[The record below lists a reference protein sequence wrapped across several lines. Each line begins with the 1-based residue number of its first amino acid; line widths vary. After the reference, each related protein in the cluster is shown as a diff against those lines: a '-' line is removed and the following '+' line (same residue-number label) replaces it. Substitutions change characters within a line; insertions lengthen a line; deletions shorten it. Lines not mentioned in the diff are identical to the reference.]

1 MLPTRTVLLALFGA
15 VVLSGCTNEPS
26 GPPVIGSFTC
36 TPTNL
41 TTGAGPVTLTWRI
54 AGALSAS
61 IAPGVGAVNASN
73 GSTTV
78 QVSAATTFT
87 LTATGLSGTTT
98 AMCSV
103 SVEQKPVINSFI
115 ATPDNLPY
123 GGGFVVLSWNVTGA
137 ASLSIDQGV
146 GPVTPVTVGSKTV
159 LVSVTTTFTL
169 TAMDS
174 AGNVMATAT
183 VNVGPKPANPIVV
196 TGAVVDANG
205 QPTPGLTVVIAS
217 SSGSQ
222 TLVTDANGTFTTTNV
237 LPPYDATVVQATQA
251 TVYQGLSRTD
261 PTLTAFFSL
270 TNNRSAGISGSLVGG
285 TYPESAGY
293 NTFLVFASPQTVHS
307 VGTPTTATYSS
318 TLAWPG
324 PSTTTGTLYA
334 LQVHSSGGL
343 PTDYPGYGTLS
354 GVALTDTGSVTGQNV
369 TLGSV
374 TTGTVSG
381 SVTAPTGY
389 SIFYKSVAIQEASN
403 FNLSVLLDEN
413 SSSTFSYVTP
423 VIANMTLTV
432 TATAVSAAGEF
443 SAVLKADQSPNAT
456 GLTFDI
462 PPAPTL
468 TSPANAATGVT
479 VSTPFNW
486 TDFPSGVY
494 EFQATSSSGVTFYV
508 LTAATTATI
517 PDLSAFGLPLPAS
530 TAFTW
535 FVLGFAPVQTIDLLA
550 SPGGINSVT
559 IDLSEAVS
567 ATGSFTTGP

>member
-15 VVLSGCTNEPS
+15 IVLSGCTNEPY
-26 GPPVIGSFTC
+26 GPPVVGSFTC
-36 TPTNL
+36 TPSTL
-41 TTGAGPVTLTWRI
+41 PGGPGPVVLAWRV
-54 AGALSAS
+54 AGALSVS

-73 GSTTV
+73 GSTTA

-87 LTATGLSGTTT
+87 LTATGLSGTSSATCLVT
-98 AMCSV
+98 VA
-103 SVEQKPVINSFI
+103 QKPIIVSFT
-115 ATPDNLPY
+115 ANPPNLPY
-123 GGGFVVLSWNVTGA
+123 GGGPVVLSWVVTGA

-146 GPVTPVTVGSKTV
+146 GPVTPVTAGSKTV

-174 AGNVMATAT
+174 AGNTLATAT
-183 VNVGPKPANPIVV
+183 VTVGPKPSNPITV
-196 TGAVVDANG
+196 TGAVVDTNG

-217 SSGSQ
+217 GTASQ
-222 TLVTDANGTFTTTNV
+222 TLVTDASGSFVAPGV

-251 TVYQGLSRTD
+251 TVYQGLSRND

-270 TNNRSAGISGSLVGG
+270 TDNRSAGISGSLVGG
-285 TYPESAGY
+285 TYPEPAGY

-307 VGTPTTATYSS
+307 LGTPTTASYSS

-324 PSTTTGTLYA
+324 PSTTTGTIYG

-354 GVALTDTGSVTGQNV
+354 GVALTDTGSLTGQDV
-369 TLGSV
+369 TLGAV
-374 TTGTVSG
+374 TTGLVTG

-403 FNLSVLLDEN
+403 FNLSVLLDAN
-413 SSSTFSYVTP
+413 ASSTFSYVTP
-423 VIANMTLTV
+423 VIANKTLTV

-443 SAVLKADQSPNAT
+443 SEVLKADQSPNAT

-468 TSPANAATGVT
+468 TSPTNGATGVT

-486 TDFPSGVY
+486 TVFPSAVY
-494 EFQATSSSGVTFYV
+494 EFQATSSSGLTFYV

-530 TAFTW
+530 TDFTW
-535 FVLGFAPVQTIDLLA
+535 FVLGFAPVTTIDLLA

-567 ATGSFTTGP
+567 ATGNFTTGP